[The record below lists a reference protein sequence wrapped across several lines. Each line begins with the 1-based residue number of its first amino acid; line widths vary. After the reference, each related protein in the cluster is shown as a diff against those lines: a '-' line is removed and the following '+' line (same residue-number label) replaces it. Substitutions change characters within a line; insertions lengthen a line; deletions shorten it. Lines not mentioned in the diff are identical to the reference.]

1 MPHQPHPHVHRHL
14 EKRGVD
20 PKDVPDAVVA
30 ALNDCSE
37 DELKALRRV
46 GESMETANMDP
57 PLRAAMV
64 H

>member
-1 MPHQPHPHVHRHL
+1 MPHQPQPHVHRHL

-20 PKDVPDAVVA
+20 PKDVPDGVVA

-46 GESMETANMDP
+46 GESMETANVDA

>member
-20 PKDVPDAVVA
+20 TK
-30 ALNDCSE
+30 
-37 DELKALRRV
+37 ELKALRRV